1 MNKKLLATLVATMAV
16 GTTAFAANPFQD
28 VPKDSWAYNSVVELA
43 NSGIIQG
50 VDGVHFQGE
59 RNITRY
65 EAA

>member
-28 VPKDSWAYNSVVELA
+28 VPQDSWAYNSVVELA

-50 VDGVHFQGE
+50 C
-59 RNITRY
+59 
-65 EAA
+65 

>member
-28 VPKDSWAYNSVVELA
+28 VPQDSWAYNSVVEFA

-59 RNITRY
+59 RNINRS
-65 EAA
+65 